1 MDEIIAIVFAL
12 LHWRFTL
19 SIVISIGLATILS
32 SLIAPFT
39 AGYCITLVIFGTAFG
54 LYWQGRGEA
63 DLSLGAKVEEPKI
76 SRPVAF
82 MGLAVIGFFCGGVIA
97 ELLHSKALGAIAL
110 VVGVCAV
117 SIWYRFAQQ
126 RLIASNSLAFSAVSL
141 LSGYGALLALLAFQ
155 AA

>member
-1 MDEIIAIVFAL
+1 METILDLIVLL
-12 LHWRFTL
+12 LHWRLTL
-19 SIVISIGLATILS
+19 SILASVALALILS

-39 AGYCITLVIFGTAFG
+39 AGYCITLVIFGTTFG

-63 DLSLGAKVEEPKI
+63 GLSLGAKVEEPKI

-82 MGLAVIGFFCGGVIA
+82 MGLAIIGFWCGGMIA

-110 VVGVCAV
+110 VAGVGAV

-126 RLIASNSLAFSAVSL
+126 RLITSNSLAFSALSL
-141 LSGYGALLALLAFQ
+141 LCGYGALLAFLAFR
-155 AA
+155 AT